1 MQANRYVGRQADKHA
16 GRYVGRADVSRQSNK
31 QTFIQTDRL
40 TNRQICRKTYR
51 QADI

>member
-16 GRYVGRADVSRQSNK
+16 GRYVGRADVRQTVK
-31 QTFIQTDRL
+31 QADIHTG
-40 TNRQICRKTYR
+40 R